1 MTCADNEQRGLNQKH
16 FAQLSVVLDHGNA
29 ERGVEWKTG
38 KAQQLKH
45 HSTSVK
51 VHREEND
58 KQYLGTEKKEKWL
71 PVSQAIFQSAE

>member
-1 MTCADNEQRGLNQKH
+1 MNREVWIKNTSLSFPWFWIMGMQREEWNEKKRK
-16 FAQLSVVLDHGNA
+16 
-29 ERGVEWKTG
+29 E
-38 KAQQLKH
+38 QQLKH

-58 KQYLGTEKKEKWL
+58 KQYLGTEKKAKWL